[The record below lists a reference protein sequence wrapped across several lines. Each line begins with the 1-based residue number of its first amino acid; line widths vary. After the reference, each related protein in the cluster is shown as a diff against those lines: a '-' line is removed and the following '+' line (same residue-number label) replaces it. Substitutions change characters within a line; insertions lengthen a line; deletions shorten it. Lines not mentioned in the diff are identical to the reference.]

1 MAQSLQ
7 LEVRLPEGHWAGD
20 LTRLFPQAMLR
31 IEEHMALGKG
41 RGSATA
47 TIRCRDTTTV
57 LTNINSLDSIMNV
70 IVLEQSKS
78 GIRFRVEIAKGGGGF
93 LKALRKIGLTPKT
106 PFEIRDGWV
115 EWSIECDQ
123 NNARNLIEELNEDQ
137 IPHKILSIKSKEG
150 ESLLTERQRQVFEL
164 ALAEGYFDKPRRI
177 NQNNMSEILNISK
190 STFNEILQSMSSKVM
205 NEFAA
210 EIRKR

>member
-47 TIRCRDTTTV
+47 TIRCRDTSTV
-57 LTNINSLDSIMNV
+57 LANINSLDSIMNF
-70 IVLEQSKS
+70 ITLEQSKS

-177 NQNNMSEILNISK
+177 SQSKMSEILNISK
-190 STFNEILQSMSSKVM
+190 STFNEILQSMSSKIM

>member
-47 TIRCRDTTTV
+47 TIRCRDTSTV
-57 LTNINSLDSIMNV
+57 HTSINSLDSIMNV

-115 EWSIECDQ
+115 ECSIECDQ

-177 NQNNMSEILNISK
+177 SQSNMSEILNISK
-190 STFNEILQSMSSKVM
+190 STFNEILQSMSSKIM

>member
-1 MAQSLQ
+1 MAQRLQ

-47 TIRCRDTTTV
+47 TIRCRDTSTV
-57 LTNINSLDSIMNV
+57 LSNINSLDSIMNA

-123 NNARNLIEELNEDQ
+123 NNARDLIEELGEGQ

-177 NQNNMSEILNISK
+177 NQSNMSEILNISK
-190 STFNEILQSMSSKVM
+190 STFNEILQSMSSKIM

>member
-31 IEEHMALGKG
+31 IEDHMALGKG

-47 TIRCRDTTTV
+47 TIRCRDTSTV
-57 LTNINSLDSIMNV
+57 HSSINSFDSIMNV

-78 GIRFRVEIAKGGGGF
+78 GGRFRVEIAKGGGGF

-137 IPHKILSIKSKEG
+137 IPHKILSIKSKAG

-177 NQNNMSEILNISK
+177 SQTNMSEILNISK
-190 STFNEILQSMSSKVM
+190 STFNEILQSMSSKIM